1 MGSIISH
8 ILNDDADNCRRQMEQ
23 RGIKPKNHH
32 RDNLKNI
39 AKLQAMTKQQ
49 EMDKIQRAN
58 RVGKKNPKYAKVDS
72 KVKQTVLSG
81 SAVINK
87 PSKKSTNFIAQNMS
101 KIQSS
106 SAMNKKGKNP
116 SKVQRKA
123 AIPTR
128 SELNIQS
135 RHSSVEM
142 KEAPK
147 KDFVA
152 MNKRNGQQ
160 MHRKLEEKKS
170 INFLRKQDYGKV
182 PQYMKEMK
190 MEKEAK
196 EREAI
201 LEAERRKIP
210 PGMRKMTDEE
220 RAETMQILEC
230 NKKQIMDSIKNLPL
244 VIETPSMKRYQSE
257 LNQKMNEIEK
267 TMAVFRKP
275 TVFVAMDE

>member
-1 MGSIISH
+1 
-8 ILNDDADNCRRQMEQ
+8 
-23 RGIKPKNHH
+23 
-32 RDNLKNI
+32 
-39 AKLQAMTKQQ
+39 
-49 EMDKIQRAN
+49 
-58 RVGKKNPKYAKVDS
+58 
-72 KVKQTVLSG
+72 
-81 SAVINK
+81 
-87 PSKKSTNFIAQNMS
+87 
-101 KIQSS
+101 
-106 SAMNKKGKNP
+106 
-116 SKVQRKA
+116 
-123 AIPTR
+123 
-128 SELNIQS
+128 
-135 RHSSVEM
+135 
-142 KEAPK
+142 
-147 KDFVA
+147 

-170 INFLRKQDYGKV
+170 VNFLRKQDYGKV

-196 EREAI
+196 EREAV

-275 TVFVAMDE
+275 IVFVAMDE